1 MTEPPSPHHVPLD
14 ELVSTLLPLPEE
26 GRKSVIAAC
35 GAEPAT
41 IVRALKDRTFALL
54 TRDPVQA
61 LRLAEVGVTVATM
74 TDDHETQALATRG
87 LAQALHASGRYAA
100 AVERYDAAHAAFTRR
115 GDASEAARTLIGKVD
130 ALMYLG
136 SYDEAIETARSA
148 RAVFEAQG
156 EAQRVARI
164 ETNLGNIYHRLDRPV
179 EALEAYERARRILTR
194 GGHELDVAIVDHN
207 RGNVLAMLNRFDAA
221 LDAYAAAKA
230 TYSAH
235 GSDADY
241 ACTAYN
247 EAYLHFLCGHY
258 GRALVELAQV
268 RARFTQLGDRRH
280 LALCDLDEAEVLL
293 ALNRRD
299 EAGVLAGR
307 AADSFDGLAMRYEA
321 AKARAFQAIATYE
334 SGDLTTA
341 TALLAD
347 AEARFQQEGNRVWVA
362 TVRLLM
368 ADIDL
373 QQGKAA
379 SALERCTDALALLGT
394 GACTPRI
401 GRGRVLRGQALR
413 GLGRREEAT
422 AEAKAAKAAAATL
435 GDRVLSYQASHL
447 LGRLQEEAGDLEG
460 AASSYL
466 QAADDVDWLRGG
478 ISRDDLRI
486 SFAGDKVALYED
498 IVRNFLRRE
507 RVADAFAQVERAKA
521 RALVDLLAGGPT
533 IRLRTNDADATLAA
547 RVDRLRA
554 ELSGLYN
561 RLHGED
567 EERQRVTAGSD
578 ELLALMRQ
586 REDEISAALAT
597 LQVRQAEYV
606 SLRSVSTAGL
616 DQVRQQLGRGDALL
630 EYYVLGDDVIT
641 FLVTDTDARVYG
653 PLASGAEV
661 EGLVQEWRS
670 HLARFRYGPAFVRRH
685 GATLYSAALAIL
697 GELYARLIAPLA
709 PDLAGRDL
717 VVVPHGA
724 LHHVPFHALYDG
736 RSFLI
741 QHHEISYAPSATVL
755 ALQRAKE
762 VKVGGTLIV
771 GLPGPA
777 LSHVAEEVAA
787 VAACYTDPR
796 VLLGAS
802 ATRARFSAC
811 AGQYSHLHL
820 ATHAVFRADNP
831 LFSAVQLADDW
842 LTVSDIY
849 DLDLAADLV
858 VLSACETGASEVLRG
873 DELIGLTRGFMYAGA
888 RSLVVSLWAANDAAT
903 AALMERFYQS
913 VAAGASA
920 RGALRTAQCEA
931 MERVAHPYYWAPFI
945 AFGPV
950 STRG

>member
-1 MTEPPSPHHVPLD
+1 MVR
-14 ELVSTLLPLPEE
+14 TLLPLPEE
-26 GRKSVIAAC
+26 GRQSVITAC
-35 GAEPAT
+35 GGEPAAL
-41 IVRALKDRTFALL
+41 VRALKDRSFALL
-54 TRDPVQA
+54 TQDPVQA
-61 LRLAEVGVTVATM
+61 LGLAEVCVTIATM
-74 TDDHETQALATRG
+74 TDDDETRALADRV

-100 AVERYDAAHAAFTRR
+100 AVERYAAAHERFTRC

-136 SYDEAIETARSA
+136 RYDEAIETAHSA
-148 RAVFEAQG
+148 RAAFEAQG

-164 ETNLGNIYHRLDRPV
+164 ETNLGNIYHRLDRPL
-179 EALEAYERARRILTR
+179 EALEAYERARRVLVR
-194 GGHELDVAIVDHN
+194 CGQDLDLAIVDHN

-235 GSDADY
+235 SSAADY

-258 GRALVELAQV
+258 GRALAELAQV
-268 RARFTQLGDRRH
+268 RARFTELGDRRH

-293 ALNRRD
+293 ALNRGA

-307 AADSFDGLAMRYEA
+307 AAASFDGLAMRYEA
-321 AKARAFQAIATYE
+321 AKARAFQAVATYD
-334 SGDLTTA
+334 SGDLTAA
-341 TALLAD
+341 TALLTA
-347 AEARFQQEGNRVWVA
+347 AETRFQQEGNDVWVA

-368 ADIDL
+368 AEIDL
-373 QQGKAA
+373 KRGKAA
-379 SALERCTDALALLGT
+379 GALERCTGALALLGA

-401 GRGRVLRGQALR
+401 GRGRVLRGHALR
-413 GLGRREEAT
+413 ALGRHEEAK
-422 AEAKAAKAAAATL
+422 AEALAAKAAAATL

-447 LGRLQEEAGDLEG
+447 LGQLQEEAGDLKG
-460 AASSYL
+460 AANSYL
-466 QAADDVDWLRGG
+466 RAADDVDWLRGG

-498 IVRNFLRRE
+498 IVRNLLRRE
-507 RVADAFAQVERAKA
+507 RVAEAFAQVERAKA
-521 RALVDLLAGGPT
+521 RALVDLLASGPT
-533 IRLRTNDADATLAA
+533 LRVHTDEADAALAA
-547 RVDRLRA
+547 RVERLRA

-567 EERQRVTAGSD
+567 EERQRVTGGSD
-578 ELLALMRQ
+578 ELLAQMRQ
-586 REDEISAALAT
+586 REEEISSALAT

-616 DQVRQQLGRGDALL
+616 DQVRRQLGHGNALL
-630 EYYVLGDDVIT
+630 EYYVLGGDVIA
-641 FLVTDTDARVYG
+641 FVVTDTDARVYG
-653 PLASGAEV
+653 PLATGAEF
-661 EGLVQEWRS
+661 EDLVQKWRS

-685 GATLYSAALAIL
+685 GAALYSAALAIL
-697 GELYARLIAPLA
+697 RELYARLIAPLA
-709 PDLAGRDL
+709 SDLAGHDL

-724 LHHVPFHALYDG
+724 LHHVPFHALHDG
-736 RSFLI
+736 QSFLI

-755 ALQRAKE
+755 LLQRAKE
-762 VKVGGTLIV
+762 VRSGGSLIV

-777 LSHVAEEVAA
+777 LRHVAEEVAA
-787 VAACYTDPR
+787 VAACYADPR

-831 LFSAVQLADDW
+831 LFSAMQLADDW

-849 DLDLAADLV
+849 DLELAADLV

-903 AALMERFYQS
+903 AALMETFYQS
-913 VAAGASA
+913 VVAGASI
-920 RGALRTAQCEA
+920 RGALRTARCEA

-950 STRG
+950 STHG